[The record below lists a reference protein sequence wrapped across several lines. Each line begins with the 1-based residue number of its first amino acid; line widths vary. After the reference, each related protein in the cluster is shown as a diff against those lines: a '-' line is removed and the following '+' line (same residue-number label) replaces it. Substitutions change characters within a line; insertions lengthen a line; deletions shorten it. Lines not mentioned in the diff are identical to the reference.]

1 MSDVSSCSSYRHDEH
16 TDPSCA
22 LKYSHMLRLD
32 RVWGSE
38 SALGIKR
45 AHQTDWD
52 FHNWWVYER
61 RTARWMLNR
70 TERVLSMPFVDF
82 WVGARLEASF
92 FYNLHVGAGPFLR
105 DAERL
110 EHPQQSKNVLEAIQA
125 AFPAAYAAC
134 CTCART
140 AGLSLRRPCSQEDDL
155 WSRCFAQ
162 HATARQVG
170 RFLVDDLGMLGLF
183 GHYFRS
189 VPRRLLEEEPR
200 LAWQVNNGPAG
211 GWNFSS
217 HNVSMQLPGW
227 TWPPNAECD
236 SQAQATLCVT
246 TTRLSM
252 A

>member
-1 MSDVSSCSSYRHDEH
+1 MEPLLC
-16 TDPSCA
+16 
-22 LKYSHMLRLD
+22 
-32 RVWGSE
+32 
-38 SALGIKR
+38 
-45 AHQTDWD
+45 
-52 FHNWWVYER
+52 
-61 RTARWMLNR
+61 TARDGPPGIAWYPMHYQYSWGFEAVSHLQPS
-70 TERVLSMPFVDF
+70 LSR
-82 WVGARLEASF
+82 A
-92 FYNLHVGAGPFLR
+92 
-105 DAERL
+105 
-110 EHPQQSKNVLEAIQA
+110 A
-125 AFPAAYAAC
+125 AFHLLRC
-134 CTCART
+134 
-140 AGLSLRRPCSQEDDL
+140 SL
-155 WSRCFAQ
+155 
-162 HATARQVG
+162 HHVQVG